1 MCSCRKP
8 DKIAKQ
14 IYTGE
19 FMTPFQIVS
28 AVLFS
33 VLVVLAYRKEIAARL
48 KLVRPSLTPLRPA
61 VQSSIAVPLV
71 EDIMAVTQLRDK
83 LAAEGCKE
91 GVDACTAL
99 LRVIVEYEQPSKGV
113 I

>member
-1 MCSCRKP
+1 
-8 DKIAKQ
+8 
-14 IYTGE
+14 
-19 FMTPFQIVS
+19 MTSFQ
-28 AVLFS
+28 LFS
-33 VLVVLAYRKEIAARL
+33 AALFVVLAVVAYRKEIATRL
-48 KLVRPSLTPLRPA
+48 KWVRPTLVAATPN

-71 EDIMAVTQLRDK
+71 EDIMAVTKLRDK

-113 I
+113 V